1 MGLKQRGSGGADKQ
15 QVIVGEIYSQIKPEL
30 PLAPII
36 IITLGHGN
44 ERKFWIKLGWMLL
57 EPENR

>member
-1 MGLKQRGSGGADKQ
+1 MDGPKTEGKWGGGADKQ

-44 ERKFWIKLGWMLL
+44 ERKF
-57 EPENR
+57 

>member
-1 MGLKQRGSGGADKQ
+1 MGGGADKQ

-36 IITLGHGN
+36 IIITLGHGN
-44 ERKFWIKLGWMLL
+44 ERKF
-57 EPENR
+57 